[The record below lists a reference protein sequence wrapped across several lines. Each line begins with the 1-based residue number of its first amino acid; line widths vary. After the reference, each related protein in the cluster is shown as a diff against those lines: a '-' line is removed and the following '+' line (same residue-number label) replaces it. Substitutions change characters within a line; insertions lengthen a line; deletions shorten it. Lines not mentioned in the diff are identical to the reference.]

1 MSDQKNKNDE
11 LKDIDL
17 CYKALGLSI
26 GDSPQQ
32 VESTYTRLM
41 EIYKNNMKS
50 PDGHVR
56 QEAKNN
62 MELIADMY
70 ANIKDSV
77 TYQAMEREYAKKG
90 KLAESGGKGSASN
103 NEALLQKGIY
113 KECPS
118 CQSVISKTEKKCPK
132 CKEDLTSG
140 FERFRKDYL
149 TKTNVIVFSV
159 LLIII
164 IIAVVG
170 FMFSSQIMEIINPP
184 KLE

>member
-41 EIYKNNMKS
+41 EIYNNNMKS

-56 QEAKNN
+56 QDAKNN

-77 TYQAMEREYAKKG
+77 TYQAMEKEYAKKG
-90 KLAESGGKGSASN
+90 KLAESGGKGSVSN

-118 CQSVISKTEKKCPK
+118 CQSVISK
-132 CKEDLTSG
+132 SG
-140 FERFRKDYL
+140 RITRGHSFFRAA
-149 TKTNVIVFSV
+149 SRWR
-159 LLIII
+159 
-164 IIAVVG
+164 A
-170 FMFSSQIMEIINPP
+170 SSSAGLPWSSHAATQPGCLP
-184 KLE
+184 SRLRR